1 MEQTTNP
8 LGAFLRAR
16 REGVT
21 PELVSLP
28 AGDGRRVPGLRREEV
43 AMLAGIS
50 ADYYLRLEQG
60 RDRNPSVQVLE
71 ALARVLHLDDDQFA
85 HLLDIVAPAPRRRR
99 SPDRVP
105 PAGAVKLVAT
115 LAQPAFIEN
124 LYFDIVASNPLARA
138 IDPRLAVGGNQL
150 RDMFL
155 DAEVQALYPDWMA
168 ATECLVGNLR
178 RAVGKD
184 VDDPRFV
191 ELTGQL
197 ALASPRFR
205 DLWARNDVHVQT
217 GSITRYHHPFV
228 GPLQLNRER
237 MGLDGADGMMLVVL
251 HADAGSSDA
260 EKLGL
265 LASAMEP
272 AP

>member
-1 MEQTTNP
+1 MDLTANP

-16 REGVT
+16 RQEVT

-28 AGDGRRVPGLRREEV
+28 SGEGRRVPGLRREEV

-71 ALARVLHLDDDQFA
+71 ALARVLHLDDAQFA
-85 HLLDIVAPAPRRRR
+85 HLLEIVAPASRRRR
-99 SPDRVP
+99 VEPDP

-115 LAQPAFIEN
+115 MAQPAFIEN
-124 LYFDIVASNPLARA
+124 LYFDIVAVNPLARA
-138 IDPRLAVGGNQL
+138 IDPRLAIGGNQL

-155 DAEVQALYPDWMA
+155 DTDVQALYPDWMA

-178 RAVGKD
+178 RAVGNNIH
-184 VDDPRFV
+184 DPRFV

-197 ALASPRFR
+197 ALASARFR
-205 DLWARNDVHVQT
+205 ELWARNDVHVQVS
-217 GSITRYHHPFV
+217 SITRYNHPLV

-237 MGLDGADGMMLVVL
+237 MSLDGAEGMMLVVL
-251 HADAGSSDA
+251 HADSGSDDA

-265 LASAMEP
+265 LASAIER
-272 AP
+272 AG